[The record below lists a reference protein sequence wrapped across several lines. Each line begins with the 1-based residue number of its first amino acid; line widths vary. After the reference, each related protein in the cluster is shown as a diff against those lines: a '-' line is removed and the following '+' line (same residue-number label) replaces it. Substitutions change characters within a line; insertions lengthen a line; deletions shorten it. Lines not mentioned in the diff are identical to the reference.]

1 MRKYAIFRFQIEPF
15 RKTVIFCVKNS
26 VFIHLRGNICFVAS
40 IFTFCFKSS
49 DPSEYS
55 SVESDESYSFDF
67 GVFRTSFDLPRFD
80 LGSDFVL
87 RERVA

>member
-1 MRKYAIFRFQIEPF
+1 M
-15 RKTVIFCVKNS
+15 IFCEKIQSNKSGYFVKKMRIS
-26 VFIHLRGNICFVAS
+26 EKWIL
-40 IFTFCFKSS
+40 TFCFKSS

-67 GVFRTSFDLPRFD
+67 GVLRTSFDLPRFD

>member
-1 MRKYAIFRFQIEPF
+1 MVILLKKTYFQRKSIHKKRIFLE
-15 RKTVIFCVKNS
+15 KCLLEKW
-26 VFIHLRGNICFVAS
+26 

-67 GVFRTSFDLPRFD
+67 GVLRTSFDLPRFD

-87 RERVA
+87 RESVA